1 MSKEKLVIHFDRKNY
16 VAIYANGTID
26 SFFTP
31 NASNVALPCTTKYDD
46 EEIKYLG
53 IDGHARFHLSPNKP
67 YVLEIQRD
75 DPDNWQ
81 FQFLQR
87 VPSSCAA
94 GETDIL
100 IGETRTI
107 PHDTL
112 PNWFIK
118 KLNPMNP
125 IAGQGNNLANGRGS
139 K

>member
-1 MSKEKLVIHFDRKNY
+1 MNKEKLVILFGGKNH
-16 VAIYANGTID
+16 VAMYENGALEL
-26 SFFTP
+26 FFTP
-31 NASNVALPCTTKYDD
+31 QGSKTELFYETTYSNDD
-46 EEIKYLG
+46 IKYLG
-53 IDGHARFHLSPNKP
+53 IEGHARFHLSPNKP
-67 YVLEIQRD
+67 YILEIQRD
-75 DPDNWQ
+75 DTGNWQ

-94 GETDIL
+94 GATDIP

>member
-1 MSKEKLVIHFDRKNY
+1 MNKEKLVLHFGGKNH
-16 VAIYANGTID
+16 VAIYADGTID

-31 NASNVALPCTTKYDD
+31 NGSNVALPCKTKYNDVD
-46 EEIKYLG
+46 IKYLG

-67 YVLEIQRD
+67 YVLEILRND
-75 DPDNWQ
+75 SGNWQ

-94 GETDIL
+94 GATDIL

-125 IAGQGNNLANGRGS
+125 IAGQMNNLANGRGS

>member
-1 MSKEKLVIHFDRKNY
+1 MNKEKLVILFGGKNH
-16 VAIYANGTID
+16 VAMYENGALEL
-26 SFFTP
+26 FFTP
-31 NASNVALPCTTKYDD
+31 QGSKTELFYETTYSNDD
-46 EEIKYLG
+46 IKYLG
-53 IDGHARFHLSPNKP
+53 IEGHARFHLSPNKHI
-67 YVLEIQRD
+67 LEIRRD
-75 DPDNWQ
+75 DTGNWQ

-107 PHDTL
+107 PHDAL

-118 KLNPMNP
+118 KLNQP
-125 IAGQGNNLANGRGS
+125 IALQGILANSRS